1 MRAGFELTKV
11 LITVLT
17 YPHPS
22 KQYQEIVC
30 TAGVTEG
37 GKWIRLYP
45 IDYRYRPEQQ
55 KFHKWQWIE
64 VALGSRGH
72 SNDQRPESREPDLST
87 LRVLGDKISTRK
99 GWLERRQIIDQMPH
113 HTVEQLE
120 ALHSKDRTSLDIVR
134 PKRVLDLKVTKTDR
148 EWSAKYQSLWKQAR
162 LFGHQKPL
170 AKLPFKFQY
179 VFECAGND
187 KTYTVMNEDWELGVL
202 FLKERKIKGEEAA
215 VQSVRQ
221 RFLNEICGD
230 DKNTRFFMG
239 TRHPYNQWLVIGT
252 FWPPK
257 QSQGLL
263 PFSSSG
269 S

>member
-22 KQYQEIVC
+22 KKFQETVC
-30 TAGVTEG
+30 TAGITED
-37 GKWIRLYP
+37 GKWVRLYP
-45 IDYRYRPEQQ
+45 IDYRYQPEEQ
-55 KFHKWQWIE
+55 KFHKWQWVE

-87 LRVLGDKISTRK
+87 LRLLGDPISTRD
-99 GWLERRQIIDQMPH
+99 GWLERRQIIDRMPH
-113 HTVEQLE
+113 HTVGQLE
-120 ALHSKDRTSLDIVR
+120 ALHSKDRTSLGIVR
-134 PKRVLDLKVTKTDR
+134 PKRVLDLKVTPTDR
-148 EWSAKYQSLWKQAR
+148 EWPAKYQSLWKQYR
-162 LFGHQKPL
+162 LFGRQKPL
-170 AKLPFKFQY
+170 VKLPFKFQY
-179 VFECAGND
+179 IFECIDSD

-202 FLKERKIKGEEAA
+202 FLKERKMKGEEAA
-215 VQSVRQ
+215 IQSVRQ
-221 RFLNEICGD
+221 KFLNEICGD
-230 DKNTRFFMG
+230 DKDARFFMG
-239 TRHPYNQWLVIGT
+239 SHYLYNQWLVIGT

-257 QSQGLL
+257 QSQDLL

>member
-1 MRAGFELTKV
+1 MRAGFELTRV

-22 KQYQEIVC
+22 QKYQEIVC
-30 TAGVTEG
+30 TAGVTENG
-37 GKWIRLYP
+37 EWIRLYP
-45 IDYRYRPEQQ
+45 VDYRYRPEPQ

-72 SNDQRPESREPDLST
+72 GNDQRLESREPDLST
-87 LRVLGDKISTRK
+87 LRLLGDPISTK
-99 GWLERRQIIDQMPH
+99 DDWLERRQIIDQMPH
-113 HTVEQLE
+113 HTVGQLE
-120 ALHSKDRTSLDIVR
+120 ALHSKDRTSLGIVR
-134 PKRVLDLKVTKTDR
+134 PKRVLDLKVTPTDR
-148 EWSAKYQSLWKQAR
+148 EWPAKYQWLWKQHR
-162 LFGHQKPL
+162 LFGYQKSL
-170 AKLPFKFQY
+170 IKLPFKFQY
-179 VFECAGND
+179 IFECDDSD
-187 KTYTVMNEDWELGVL
+187 KTYTAMNEDWELGML
-202 FLKERKIKGEEAA
+202 FIKEREKKGEEVAA
-215 VQSVRQ
+215 QSVRQ
-221 RFLNEICGD
+221 KFLNEICGD
-230 DKNTRFFMG
+230 DKDTRFFMG